1 MLTFANL
8 RITFVS
14 SCAVV
19 VVLDVGRVEE
29 AGLNAGD
36 MIDNDL
42 SQ

>member
-1 MLTFANL
+1 MLTSANL

-14 SCAVV
+14 AVVV

>member
-14 SCAVV
+14 AVV